1 MHKIVMMVIII
12 MTISGMEIMNT
23 KYHIKTNY
31 LISSS
36 SYLLV
41 TASNFSSKYGINWDS
56 TLLAKSLSPP
66 HASARLK

>member
-1 MHKIVMMVIII
+1 MHKIVMMVKI
-12 MTISGMEIMNT
+12 MIISGIEIMNT
-23 KYHIKTNY
+23 KYYINTNY
-31 LISSS
+31 LISST